1 MSNMFDENAN
11 LFRSLGFD
19 GRVPLVK
26 SRYNSS
32 LNDRGKISRLR
43 LLNVSSASKTKGDAF
58 HKKVMDEI
66 GGSESRG
73 MTSFFIQ
80 AVSYVDNEKHQIMQT
95 FGDDTAVFFFG
106 RAPRMITI
114 SGVLIDDVHNNWFY
128 KFLTIYDRYL
138 RGTRLARNFRLI
150 NLELPNAT
158 MTGVILGMQYDQS
171 SENDTVVRFSF
182 SMLVKNYEP
191 VSATPFV
198 SQETAHNLTQQF
210 AEKVKAGAPRPT
222 TKASEVNS
230 PEAARKWQVE
240 NRKSTPVSQYQKLR
254 DMGLTGLLP
263 PGVDKTMSTVDS
275 LMSLGKSGKVQSSVP
290 GASGGLVNVKNG
302 SILDKAVA
310 LQQLG
315 LTNFLPEGVNGVI
328 DTARFFSGLSGKTK
342 ASAEGAKKLDTLS
355 QIEAFSAQSENALAE
370 ISNWF
375 GQDSQEVSVANATLG
390 TVSNIVGKVL
400 KAVDAVRSPVT
411 KLAGDYTSIA
421 ESVKNMKGSV
431 TNLPQTMLEKVMT
444 GLQNEDGA
452 GISMSRLG
460 SLIGGA
466 ATDSVKEIVGDTGAR
481 TTEMLRNVGVAASTT
496 GATVQKVFAI

>member
-1 MSNMFDENAN
+1 MSNMFDENAD

-32 LNDRGKISRLR
+32 LNDRGKIARLR
-43 LLNVSSASKTKGDAF
+43 LLNVSSTAKTKGDAF

-73 MTSFFIQ
+73 MTSFFVQ
-80 AVSYVDNEKHQIMQT
+80 AISYVDNEKHQIMQT
-95 FGDDTAVFFFG
+95 FGDDAAVFFFG

-114 SGVLIDDVHNNWFY
+114 SGVLLDDVYNNWFY
-128 KFLTIYDRYL
+128 KFLTVYDRYL

-158 MTGVILGMQYDQS
+158 MTGVILGLQYDQS
-171 SENDTVVRFSF
+171 AENDTVVRFTF

-191 VSATPFV
+191 VSAIPFV
-198 SQETAHNLTQQF
+198 SQETVYNLTQQF
-210 AEKVKAGAPRPT
+210 AEKVKAGASRPT

-230 PEAARKWQVE
+230 PAAARQWQIE
-240 NRKSTPVSQYQKLR
+240 NRKSTPVSQYQKLKN
-254 DMGLTGLLP
+254 MGLTGLLP
-263 PGVDKTMSTVDS
+263 PGVDKTLSSVDT
-275 LMSLGKSGKVQSSVP
+275 LMSLGKAGKVQSSVP
-290 GASGGLVNVKNG
+290 GASGGLVSVKNG

-315 LTNFLPEGVNGVI
+315 LTNFLPAGVNGTI
-328 DTARFFSGLSGKTK
+328 DTARFLSGLAGSTK
-342 ASAEGAKKLDTLS
+342 ASAEGAKRLDTLS
-355 QIEAFSAQSENALAE
+355 QIDAFSALSENALAE
-370 ISNWF
+370 ISDWF

-390 TVSNIVGKVL
+390 TVSNLVGKVM
-400 KAVDAVRSPVT
+400 KAVDSVRSPIT

-431 TNLPQTMLEKVMT
+431 TNLPQTMLEKVLV
-444 GLQNEDGA
+444 GLQNDDGP

-466 ATDSVKEIVGDTGAR
+466 AADSVKEIVGDTGAR
-481 TTEMLRNVGVAASTT
+481 TTELLRNVGVAASTT
-496 GATVQKVFAI
+496 GATAQKVFAL